1 MCSSRRIEKCPQSGW
16 GCMGA
21 GATDQCLEGHPY
33 PVQLYGITGHT
44 VRTGITVTHC
54 NLYSIIMV

>member
-1 MCSSRRIEKCPQSGW
+1 
-16 GCMGA
+16 MGA